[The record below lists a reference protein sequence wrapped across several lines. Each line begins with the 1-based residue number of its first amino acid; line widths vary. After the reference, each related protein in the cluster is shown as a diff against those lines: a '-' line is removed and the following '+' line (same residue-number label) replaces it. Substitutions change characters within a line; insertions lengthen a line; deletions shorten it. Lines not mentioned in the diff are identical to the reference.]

1 MRVNIGLFQFSD
13 MIMGSGS
20 WETRNLDVI
29 GESLRILVKSLQMW
43 LQAIRVSTG
52 GDLVCFATIAEKVSG
67 RFGYRETNSDTKRGG
82 SSGLPRRAGHDH
94 RFSA

>member
-1 MRVNIGLFQFSD
+1 MLVNIELFQFSD
-13 MIMGSGS
+13 MIMGPGS
-20 WETRNLDVI
+20 WERRNLGVI
-29 GESLRILVKSLQMW
+29 CESFRIAAYKLTNAAVGHLRFP
-43 LQAIRVSTG
+43 G
-52 GDLVCFATIAEKVSG
+52 GGFATIAETVSG

>member
-20 WETRNLDVI
+20 WGTRNLDVI
-29 GESLRILVKSLQMW
+29 GESLRILVKKLTNVVAGHS
-43 LQAIRVSTG
+43 RSTA